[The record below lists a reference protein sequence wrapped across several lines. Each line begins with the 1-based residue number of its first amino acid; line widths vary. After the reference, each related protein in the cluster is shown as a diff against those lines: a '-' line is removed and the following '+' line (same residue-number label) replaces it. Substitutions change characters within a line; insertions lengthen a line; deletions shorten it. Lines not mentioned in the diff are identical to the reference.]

1 MVCIKSCKQKVTRLW
16 CKARQQYV
24 KRTQL
29 RLSVY
34 FLIVIVPLIV
44 VSLYANFRT
53 QQIVN
58 DEGDATTSI
67 QLDMLAMS
75 IDDVVESIESLSFDF
90 ANDEDTIEKLK
101 MMKLQPSPSPVD
113 EIYLLDH
120 LEKELSP
127 HAIFSHISIIDV
139 QLETIFSTKFGAR
152 RESRSKIQQTAS
164 TISKIIDRGPIF
176 IDNTESLL
184 YGSPARVSDVEGVS
198 IIRKM
203 SDYDGEN
210 AERYLFA
217 TIKKSVLNEKLRPL
231 QRHESVRIDLYS
243 KQGTPITSVGREA
256 PSGDCNEGCVKVKY
270 TDDYHWRLVYHDPTK
285 QSLAQTEHINYF
297 TVLIIIVSVI
307 LAILIAWGVYT
318 RIAAPLD
325 KLTRAMRNMMRG
337 NYDVRLESDREDE
350 FGFLMVAY
358 NQMAAH
364 QKELIE
370 GHYEQQL
377 QLTQAELKFLQSQIN
392 PHFMYNTLDSIYW
405 MAKHYDADEI
415 GDMVLN
421 LAAFY
426 RASLH
431 KGASTCTIE
440 ETITQL
446 NYYVRVQ
453 QIRFSDKFEV
463 MYDISDDSKSIPL
476 LKLLLQP
483 LVENA
488 IIHGLNSNISDG
500 KLTISSHTIDDRLM
514 LQVEDNGKGIAPNKL
529 AMIQNVL
536 HTIQTPTCVASMK
549 QVDDGQFY
557 GLRNVM
563 SRVNMVYGND
573 ATMIVHSEENQG
585 TSITIELPLKQCWA
599 AVHHK

>member
-1 MVCIKSCKQKVTRLW
+1 MACIKSCKQKVARLW
-16 CKARQQYV
+16 CKARQQYL

-29 RLSVY
+29 RLTVY
-34 FLIVIVPLIV
+34 FLVVIVPLIV

-53 QQIVN
+53 QQIIN
-58 DEGDATTSI
+58 DETDATTNI
-67 QLDMLAMS
+67 QLDMLGMS
-75 IDDVVESIESLSFDF
+75 IDDMVKSIESLTYDF
-90 ANDEDTIEKLK
+90 ARDENTIAKLE
-101 MMKLQPSPSPVD
+101 MMKFQASLSPVD
-113 EIYLLDH
+113 VSELLDY
-120 LEKELSP
+120 LETKLSP
-127 HAIFSHISIIDV
+127 YAIFSHITIIDV
-139 QLETIFSTKFGAR
+139 ELETIFSTKIGAR
-152 RESRSKIQQTAS
+152 RESRSTIQRKADV
-164 TISKIIDRGPIF
+164 ISNLLDHGPVIK
-176 IDNTESLL
+176 NNSESLL

-198 IIRKM
+198 FIRKM
-203 SDYDGEN
+203 DDDVGKN

-270 TDDYHWRLVYHDPTK
+270 TDDYHWRIVYHDPTK
-285 QSLAQTEHINYF
+285 QSLAQTESINDF
-297 TVLIIIVSVI
+297 TVLINIVSVI

-318 RIAAPLD
+318 RIVAPLD
-325 KLTRAMRNMMRG
+325 KLTHAMRNMMRG
-337 NYDVRLESDREDE
+337 NYDVRLENDREDE
-350 FGFLMVAY
+350 FGFLMAAY

-431 KGASTCTIE
+431 KGASTCTVE

-453 QIRFSDKFEV
+453 QIRFLDKFEV
-463 MYDISDDSKSIPL
+463 KYDISDDSKFIPL

-488 IIHGLNSNISDG
+488 ILHGLNSNISDG
-500 KLTISSHTIDDRLM
+500 KLTISSRTTEDRLI
-514 LQVEDNGKGIAPNKL
+514 LRVEDNGNGIAPNKL
-529 AMIQNVL
+529 AMVQDVL
-536 HTIQTPTCVASMK
+536 YKVQTPTCTTSMK

-563 SRVNMVYGND
+563 SRVKMVYGND
-573 ATMIVHSEENQG
+573 ATMNVHSEENQG
-585 TSITIELPLKQCWA
+585 TSITVELPLEQCWA
-599 AVHHK
+599 AAHYK